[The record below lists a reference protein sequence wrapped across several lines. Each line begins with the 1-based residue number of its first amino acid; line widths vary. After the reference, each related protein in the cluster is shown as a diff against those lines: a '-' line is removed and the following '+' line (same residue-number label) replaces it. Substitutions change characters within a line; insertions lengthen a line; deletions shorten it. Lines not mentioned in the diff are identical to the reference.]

1 MSGHDF
7 DQAAFD
13 ELLAIFD
20 EERIEAFIAN
30 LRQLSIE
37 LTRGDVTAVDDI
49 EMRAHKLA
57 SRGGILGCS
66 RLSELSLVL
75 EQACRDRRDL
85 RAPLAAVEDEAERA
99 SLYFDTRMVDRR
111 KRMAR

>member
-1 MSGHDF
+1 MSGHEF

-37 LTRGDVTAVDDI
+37 LTLGDVTAVDDI

-57 SRGGILGCS
+57 SRAGILGCS

-85 RAPLAAVEDEAERA
+85 RAPLSAVEDEAERT
-99 SLYFDTRMVDRR
+99 SLYFDARMVDRR